1 MSKIRIL
8 FVYGDD
14 EFAMA
19 RRLKKV
25 QQRVDKE
32 EMNTSHLDAHTARKD
47 DLNLAVNAMPFLA
60 ERRLVFLENPSPQYR
75 GKNQRAE
82 FTAFLEKAPETTVL
96 AMHERMDAK
105 KASGNWL
112 VKWAL
117 SHKEIARAEAF
128 MLPNA
133 WDTSAWVTRIRQ
145 ETEKQGGQ
153 IEGDA
158 AARLAAMTG
167 KNTRQAAQ
175 EINKLLTYVNFERP
189 ITLRDV
195 EMLSVSTA
203 EGDIFALVDAL
214 GNGQGKEAQAM
225 LHQLLDEQDPFSIF
239 GMVVRQFRLLLLARE
254 TLDEGGDMQQALKQH
269 PFVVKKLA
277 AQARHFNIATL
288 ERIYRQLLVIDEEAK
303 NGTTALDLAL
313 DMFVV
318 RLAGVG

>member
-1 MSKIRIL
+1 MSKLRIL
-8 FVYGDD
+8 YVYGDD
-14 EFAMA
+14 EFAVA

-25 QQRVDKE
+25 QQRVDKD
-32 EMNTSHLDAHTARKD
+32 EMNTSRLDARTMGRSE
-47 DLNLAVNAMPFLA
+47 LNLAVNAMPFLA

-75 GKNQRAE
+75 GKNQRAD
-82 FTAFLEKAPETTVL
+82 FTAFLEKVPQTTVL
-96 AMHERMDAK
+96 AMHESMDAK
-105 KASGNWL
+105 KARTNWL
-112 VKWAL
+112 VKWAQ
-117 SHKEIARAEAF
+117 SHKKIARAEAL

-133 WDTSAWVTRIRQ
+133 WETGAWIARIRQ
-145 ETEKQGGQ
+145 ETEQQGGQ

-189 ITLRDV
+189 ITLQDV
-195 EMLSVSTA
+195 ELLSVSTA

-225 LHQLLDEQDPFSIF
+225 LHQLLDEQDTFSIF
-239 GMVVRQFRLLLLARE
+239 GMVVRQFRLLLQARE
-254 TLDEGGDMQQALKQH
+254 VLDEGGDMQQALKQP
-269 PFVVKKLA
+269 PFVVKKLT

-288 ERIYRQLLVIDEEAK
+288 ETIYRQLLVMDEEAK
-303 NGTTALDLAL
+303 NGATALDLAL

-318 RLAGVG
+318 RVAGV